1 MAGVNG
7 HKPPD
12 NLRQLLPS
20 SFPHPT
26 TEQAPT
32 ADFRMTMVRICS
44 LALLSI
50 LPACQR
56 PANRSSSEPHL
67 ELTWSGKDRA
77 QLSGAATAEWCEPRR
92 SLEIHTVQG
101 DTGAAI
107 ALYSK
112 RALAAGSY
120 PVVDPPKAESLP
132 PAAGIVVRWLGQT
145 VVQGFQGDSGSVILE
160 RSSTGVWSGR
170 FGARARSVADTQRIR
185 LHGSFRDLVVKPAAS
200 GCVDPNQESDMDPEP
215 PDSSVH

>member
-1 MAGVNG
+1 
-7 HKPPD
+7 
-12 NLRQLLPS
+12 
-20 SFPHPT
+20 
-26 TEQAPT
+26 
-32 ADFRMTMVRICS
+32 MTIVRICS
-44 LALLSI
+44 FALLSM

-67 ELTWSGKDRA
+67 ELTWSGKDGGK
-77 QLSGAATAEWCEPRR
+77 LSGAATAEWCEPRR
-92 SLEIHTVQG
+92 ILEIHAIQG
-101 DTGAAI
+101 DTGAAL
-107 ALYSK
+107 ALHPE

-132 PAAGIVVRWLGQT
+132 PAAGIAVRWLGQT

-185 LHGSFRDLVVKPAAS
+185 LHGSFRDLVVKPAAF
-200 GCVDPNQESDMDPEP
+200 GCEDPERESDMDPEP